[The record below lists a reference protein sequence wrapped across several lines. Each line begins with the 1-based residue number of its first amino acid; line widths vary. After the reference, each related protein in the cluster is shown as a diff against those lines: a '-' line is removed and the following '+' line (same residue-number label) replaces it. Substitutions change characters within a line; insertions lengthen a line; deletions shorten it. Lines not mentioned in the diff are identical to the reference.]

1 MRKILVQIPRNLVN
15 EFFSSETM
23 NEFHALGEV
32 VWNPYDRS
40 FTDEELKER
49 MKGIHTVITTWR
61 TAAITQEVLKEADQ
75 LAVIAHMAGSVK
87 PVLPEPDGI
96 YDRGIRVLNSNYAI
110 GVSVSESAL
119 AMILALGHNI
129 VQVDRLMRSG
139 LTSKNRSMETFELRG
154 KTVGLVGLGMVARE
168 VIKLLQPFGV
178 RILGY
183 DPFVTQETAKQL
195 QVELAGLHELISQSD
210 IISLHAPKVPETHEM
225 IGKQELALI
234 KDGAML
240 INTARGD
247 IIDEAALVEELRKK
261 RFYAGLDV
269 FVVEPLAADSE
280 LRQLDN
286 VIVRPHLAGVNPDSR
301 LRIGK
306 LMVEDLKRLYNGE
319 PTLYEVKKE
328 QLAIMT

>member
-1 MRKILVQIPRNLVN
+1 MRKILVQIPRNQVN
-15 EFFSSETM
+15 EFFTPETM
-23 NEFHALGEV
+23 EAFTRLGEV
-32 VWNPYDRS
+32 EWNPFDRS

-49 MKGIHTVITTWR
+49 MKGVHTVITTWR
-61 TAAITQEVLKEADQ
+61 TAPVSKEVLKEADQ

-87 PVLPEPDGI
+87 PVLPDPDET
-96 YDRGIRVLNSNYAI
+96 YDRGIRVLNSNFAI

-129 VQVDRLMRSG
+129 IPVDRKMRSG
-139 LTSKNRSMETFELRG
+139 LTKKDRTMETFELRG

-168 VIKLLQPFGV
+168 FIKLLQPFGV

-183 DPFVTQETAKQL
+183 DPFVTEQKAKEL
-195 QVELAGLHELISQSD
+195 NVELLPLHGLIAGSD
-210 IISLHAPKVPETHEM
+210 IISLHAPKVPETREM
-225 IGKQELALI
+225 IGSKELALI

-247 IIDEAALVEELRKK
+247 LIDETALLEELKK
-261 RFYAGLDV
+261 NRFYAGLDV